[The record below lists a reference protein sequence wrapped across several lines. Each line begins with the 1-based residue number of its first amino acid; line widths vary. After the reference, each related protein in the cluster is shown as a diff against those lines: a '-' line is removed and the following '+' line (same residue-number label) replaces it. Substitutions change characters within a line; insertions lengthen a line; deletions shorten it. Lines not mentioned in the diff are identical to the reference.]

1 MAGLARRVPSRR
13 LPPRAALLSLALH
26 AVVVAALLSVRE
38 DVPRSA
44 RPAVVQAVFLQM
56 KGSAIAHEPR
66 APSEIVEPSAEET
79 PAPPEPVEEKT
90 AEARPGASRPAKP
103 SPETAPAPSSDTPAT
118 TREPHQSRA
127 EPAESRA
134 EAIPA
139 PPQPG
144 SDQAAPTP
152 AESREITPPA
162 SVAATT
168 PREPPREKE
177 PPESSAPVDTA
188 EPTPE
193 SNTLPMDS
201 KQEKMIE
208 KRFSSLT
215 RAFAADEPLSS
226 MSWKSGGQEYT
237 AQLEQQYSSDPTG
250 TDHVVIEISTV
261 ENGARLST
269 KLRMKRLAFSD
280 FAQFVD
286 RWDPDVQMHADEI
299 DGRFHSNDEIN
310 ASTFGKMPIFRGHV
324 TTAAREWNMDGRGS
338 WAPRKMFPAG
348 IEWGASRIFLP
359 KDFLPFPRGES
370 ARDDQIERFEHDA
383 RIVFYPDGTYVVRSP
398 GNPSK
403 MLARHTLAQPAH
415 YLLAADDATLYV
427 SGVVHGKVLVYS
439 PEKIVIERNL
449 VYATAPNV
457 AGADDYLG
465 LVSDRTIEIAEPD
478 VTGPGDLRIDASIY
492 ARSRFVVHDYLSR
505 PSGTLIVRGALA
517 AGSISATEPRYATR
531 VVFDKRLEHTRA
543 PSFPVTDRYELEPWD
558 GVWTAGPADS
568 PASGALNAF
577 QPPN

>member
-1 MAGLARRVPSRR
+1 
-13 LPPRAALLSLALH
+13 
-26 AVVVAALLSVRE
+26 
-38 DVPRSA
+38 
-44 RPAVVQAVFLQM
+44 
-56 KGSAIAHEPR
+56 
-66 APSEIVEPSAEET
+66 
-79 PAPPEPVEEKT
+79 
-90 AEARPGASRPAKP
+90 
-103 SPETAPAPSSDTPAT
+103 
-118 TREPHQSRA
+118 
-127 EPAESRA
+127 
-134 EAIPA
+134 
-139 PPQPG
+139 
-144 SDQAAPTP
+144 
-152 AESREITPPA
+152 
-162 SVAATT
+162 
-168 PREPPREKE
+168 
-177 PPESSAPVDTA
+177 
-188 EPTPE
+188 
-193 SNTLPMDS
+193 MDS

-215 RAFAADEPLSS
+215 RAFAADEPSSS

-250 TDHVVIEISTV
+250 TDHVVVEISTV
-261 ENGARLST
+261 ENGTRLST

-310 ASTFGKMPIFRGHV
+310 ASTFGKIPIFRGHV
-324 TTAAREWNMDGRGS
+324 TTAAREWHMDNGGS

-348 IEWGASRIFLP
+348 IEWGASRILLP
-359 KDFLPFPRGES
+359 KDYLPFPRGES

-403 MLARHTLAQPAH
+403 MLARHALARPAH
-415 YLLAADDATLYV
+415 YLLAADDVTLYV

-439 PEKIVIERNL
+439 PKSIVIERNL

-517 AGSISATEPRYATR
+517 AGSVSATEPRYATR

-568 PASGALNAF
+568 AAAPNGALNAF